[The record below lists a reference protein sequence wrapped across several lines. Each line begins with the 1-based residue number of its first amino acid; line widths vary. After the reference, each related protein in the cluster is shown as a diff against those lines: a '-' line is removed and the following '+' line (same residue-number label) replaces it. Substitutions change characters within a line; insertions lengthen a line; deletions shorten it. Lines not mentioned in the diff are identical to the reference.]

1 MAGSKITGADDLAK
15 ALASLEGSVTAP
27 INAASRKALVPLRNA
42 ARAAAPVDDG
52 DLKKSLTIKKA
63 KSPKSK
69 PKHVV
74 GPAANYVGKD
84 GAKPVRYAHLTE
96 FGTADGTQAGTRWM
110 TGAFEETANQVI
122 DELGKALGPEIEKAA
137 ARRAKRIAKRSK

>member
-15 ALASLEGSVTAP
+15 ALASLGGSLTAP
-27 INAASRKALVPLRNA
+27 LNAAARKSLRPMLAAAMRNA
-42 ARAAAPVDDG
+42 PKDDG
-52 DLKKSLTIKKA
+52 DLAKSLTIKPA
-63 KSPKSK
+63 KSPKSR

-110 TGAFEETANQVI
+110 TASFEETADQTI
-122 DELGKALGPEIEKAA
+122 KELGAAIGPEIEKAA
-137 ARRAKRIAKRSK
+137 VRRAKRIAKRS